1 MSTAEQVQRRRGNAT
16 QVAAFTGA
24 QGELAVDTTNNRV
37 VVQDGSTAGGFAAAK
52 LAEAVTTIKATD
64 GAVVSQSAGSGGVTA
79 LVGGPGGHVNRFR
92 NATMDVWQRGTS
104 GTVTTSGGY
113 TADGWIVVP
122 TGASVPWAQS
132 SGRLLTK
139 NALQV
144 TGASSVTDVIIK
156 QRIESLMAAAFCSQ
170 VVTVQAQVFNG
181 TGGSITPTLTVKR
194 PTAADNYASTTTDVS
209 AVALQACPNSVWTLV
224 AYTFTANASSFN
236 GLEVSFDFG
245 NNFASGAKTLQLAE
259 LDIRVTP
266 GATAGA
272 QNSNP
277 PPPELRPAAIE
288 MLHCQRYY
296 WRWNAGSANT
306 GLCMFQALGA
316 TSAWG
321 TIANFLTTMRAAPT
335 VGNSGAANFSLRFT
349 TGTACNALD
358 FTGTTSQTL
367 KTDNGW
373 TCATNIGGTP
383 TNGACIFVF
392 ANSSSAWIDASAE
405 L

>member
-1 MSTAEQVQRRRGNAT
+1 MTTATQVQLRRGTST

-24 QGELAVDTTNNRV
+24 QAEIAVDTTNNRV

-156 QRIESLMAAAFCSQ
+156 QRIESLIAAVFCSQ
-170 VVTVQAQVFNG
+170 TVTVQARVFNG

-194 PTAADNYASTTTDVS
+194 PTAADNYASTATDVS

-224 AYTFTANASSFN
+224 SYTFAANASSFN
-236 GLEVSFDFG
+236 GLEISFDFG
-245 NNFASGAKTLQLAE
+245 NNFASGAKSVQLAE

-272 QNSNP
+272 QNANP
-277 PPPELRPAAIE
+277 PPPELRPVGIE
-288 MLHCQRYY
+288 LALSQRYLIIL
-296 WRWNAGSANT
+296 NEGANGSVFAQVIGVCLTSTSANLIVGYPPQRANTTVTVSLGSLKILNGASGLALT
-306 GLCMFQALGA
+306 GLTG
-316 TSAWG
+316 S
-321 TIANFLTTMRAAPT
+321 
-335 VGNSGAANFSLRFT
+335 
-349 TGTACNALD
+349 TGTATAAVL
-358 FTGTTSQTL
+358 
-367 KTDNGW
+367 
-373 TCATNIGGTP
+373 GGTVASGL
-383 TNGACIFVF
+383 TAGFGTYLLGGGGSGQVVI
-392 ANSSSAWIDASAE
+392 SSE